1 MTTITRLNER
11 AQEAFHAA
19 LVTRERTGRWDPI
32 LADEYLNR
40 EADVRWEEA
49 KADFDALQDRDE
61 DYWAMYETEAEMRA
75 SHGDR

>member
-1 MTTITRLNER
+1 VTTIPRLHER

-19 LVTRERTGRWDPI
+19 LVARERSGKWDPI

-40 EADVRWEEA
+40 EADVRWEESKLA
-49 KADFDALQDRDE
+49 MDALQDRDE

-75 SHGDR
+75 AHGDR